1 MDRVFF
7 AEGNLAT
14 FTPSV
19 NNWCF
24 SEQKNAPHI
33 VLYSDSIGSNGNIYN
48 AQPTVLR
55 VFFLIHIPLNHSSA
69 HPLKLYAE

>member
-14 FTPSV
+14 FTASI

-33 VLYSDSIGSNGNIYN
+33 VLYSDSIVVMAIFTMPS
-48 AQPTVLR
+48 
-55 VFFLIHIPLNHSSA
+55 PLCLESFS
-69 HPLKLYAE
+69 